1 MKVFIE
7 VILWLCI
14 CTLAYNYIGYPVLL
28 FILSVAY
35 QVKSD
40 ALYLLRRGNRRSRPI
55 LEEFPRVALL
65 MSAYN
70 EESVIQAK
78 LENCLQIDYP
88 VERLEFLFGLDA
100 PTDATPDI
108 LNRFPSSRLRVLQ
121 HETRRGKLAVLC
133 DLAQRTSADILVLT
147 DANTML
153 DRNSVRNMVRHF
165 ADPRVGAVSGEE
177 IRTVAQGSDPGA
189 ESLYWRYESAV
200 KLLESRLNCSLG
212 GNGAAL
218 AVRRS
223 LFKPR
228 RHSIV
233 EDFQIPLEIRFNGF
247 RVVYDP
253 EVIAIEEITPTFS
266 AQFTRRVRI
275 GAGNYQTLFRN
286 PGYLSPLNGLL
297 GFSFISHRFLRW
309 LGPFVLLVALLCNI
323 AVATQPRFAALL
335 AIQCTFYLV
344 ALLGYV
350 LKRQG
355 RSTSLLSLPLHFCSM
370 NLALF
375 LGLYAY
381 LTGRQGAT
389 WAATPRRGNPN
400 QDDALVGKNECA
412 TETTK
417 TVGYRPAA

>member
-1 MKVFIE
+1 MRTFAEFIG
-7 VILWLCI
+7 WLCL
-14 CTLAYNYIGYPVLL
+14 CTLAYNYVGYPVLL

-35 QVKSD
+35 QAKSD
-40 ALYLLRRGNRRSRPI
+40 ALYLLHRGNRRSRPI
-55 LEEFPRVALL
+55 SEDLPRVALL

-100 PTDATPDI
+100 STDATADV
-108 LNRFPSSRLRVLQ
+108 LTRFPNSRLRVLKYR
-121 HETRRGKLAVLC
+121 TRRGKLSVLC
-133 DLAQRTSADILVLT
+133 DLAQQTSAEILVLT

-153 DRNSVRNMVRHF
+153 DRNSIRNMVRHF
-165 ADPRVGAVSGEE
+165 VNPRIGAVSGEE
-177 IRTVAQGSDPGA
+177 VRTVARGSDPGA
-189 ESLYWRYESAV
+189 ESLYWRYESAI
-200 KLLESRLNCSLG
+200 KLLESRLNVSQG

-223 LFKPR
+223 LFKPT

-233 EDFQIPLEIRFNGF
+233 EDFQIPLDIRFNGF

-266 AQFTRRVRI
+266 AQFARRVRI

-286 PGYLSPLNGLL
+286 PRYLSPWNGLL
-297 GFSFISHRFLRW
+297 SFSFISHRFLRW
-309 LGPFVLLVALLCNI
+309 LCPFVLLVALFCNI
-323 AVATQPRFAALL
+323 ALATQPRFAALL
-335 AIQCTFYLV
+335 ALQCSFYSA
-344 ALLGYV
+344 ALLGYA
-350 LKRQG
+350 LKRRG
-355 RSTSLLSLPLHFCSM
+355 RSTGMLSLPLHFCSM

-381 LTGRQGAT
+381 VTGRQGAT
-389 WAATPRRGNPN
+389 WAATPRLGNPM
-400 QDDALVGKNECA
+400 QDRAFLGTNERD
-412 TETTK
+412 TETTNA
-417 TVGYRPAA
+417 VVYRPAA